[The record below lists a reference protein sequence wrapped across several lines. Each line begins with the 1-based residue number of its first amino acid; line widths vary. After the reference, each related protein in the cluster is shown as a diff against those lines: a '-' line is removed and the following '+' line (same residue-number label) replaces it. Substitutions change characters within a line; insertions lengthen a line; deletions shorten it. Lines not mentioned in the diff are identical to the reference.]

1 MHSIIRK
8 YVYEEQSSKLSKWL
22 VNLKFNVFS
31 SIQRLRKWHIQ
42 KRICSEVI
50 FMYENID
57 HIFPNKL
64 HGPMCIQWTHVL
76 YSVVITRQSNSP
88 ISQFN
93 SLCNEFTSVWTMF
106 VYNTLSYSLQR
117 LNKLGATA
125 HVITILSARVKRR
138 NPKDYTEK

>member
-1 MHSIIRK
+1 M
-8 YVYEEQSSKLSKWL
+8 LL
-22 VNLKFNVFS
+22 
-31 SIQRLRKWHIQ
+31 
-42 KRICSEVI
+42 
-50 FMYENID
+50 YENID
-57 HIFPNKL
+57 HMFPNKL

-93 SLCNEFTSVWTMF
+93 SLCNEFMSVWTMF